1 MNINKT
7 TLSYIKIMIA
17 ILGSPLSV
25 LVINKIFPKG
35 INYVLNIISEHRLLA
50 LFLILLIISV
60 ASIEFVYLLNYRNK
74 SKLKL
79 IFNVFWDKNR
89 NPYCPACRLP
99 LIIKKVKDT
108 DIYYCLKCKEY
119 ISPTHRRGQSV
130 DLDSVHNMLL
140 QDDDDWF
147 NKPF

>member
-1 MNINKT
+1 MNKKIRT
-7 TLSYIKIMIA
+7 AIYHILSIA
-17 ILGSPLSV
+17 GSPLSV
-25 LVINKIFPKG
+25 WAVNKFFPEG
-35 INYVLNIISEHRLLA
+35 IKHALDLISAYSLPILL
-50 LFLILLIISV
+50 LITLIISV

-79 IFNVFWDKNR
+79 IFNVFWDRNR

-119 ISPTHRRGQSV
+119 IFPTHKRGQSV

-140 QDDDDWF
+140 QNDGDWF
-147 NKPF
+147 NE